1 MVFPSVYAALEP
13 YLDVPFNASL
23 SAILLLTYRSLVS
36 KPALLLTIVLVASA
50 VITIFDRTS
59 TKGEMIKTMAELPLG
74 LGSVLLFIVASRPV
88 KARWLHAFTI
98 YVNFAVYGNIVMMV
112 ATPSGDTFSWSLLQG
127 RLPCAVG
134 LDHYSRVQ
142 SAVEDY
148 PASRQPLRLHCRIKE
163 LDFSPTP
170 STGSSY

>member
-1 MVFPSVYAALEP
+1 MAFLSVYAVLKP

-36 KPALLLTIVLVASA
+36 KPGLLLTMVLIASA
-50 VITIFDRTS
+50 VIAIFDRTS

-112 ATPSGDTFSWSLLQG
+112 ATPSGDTF
-127 RLPCAVG
+127 R
-134 LDHYSRVQ
+134 
-142 SAVEDY
+142 
-148 PASRQPLRLHCRIKE
+148 
-163 LDFSPTP
+163 
-170 STGSSY
+170 GSSYSRCRASGLGDAIGSWRYTLLV